1 MTVKSRKLFERYK
14 RERAHHVAFRE
25 SYIDRQVYFA
35 SWISFLL
42 LIFSMVALVLAGR
55 ISYFHES
62 DILVFTALMA
72 ISAFIFVI
80 SLLSYFNIFTK
91 DKKKKAVFFEYVI
104 VLGVLTYLAWSFA
117 HVVYIYMYSGK
128 IEFLPVCMVFAA
140 SVIFLYHS
148 LIHYFMYFT
157 FCCAGLY
164 WIVVVL
170 KKGDYNITTVV
181 NVVMFGLILLTGGI
195 IKYILGVRE
204 FIADTEAEKLSKHLE
219 ESNEDLRHANENL
232 KNISETLEKR
242 NEAQKL
248 FTASLSHELRSPL
261 NGVIGL
267 LQVLLE
273 DGKLGHEERDTV
285 EKAFSSSETL
295 IQIVNDMLDYSKLEA
310 GEFSIVEASF
320 DLRLIMK
327 NIMAVSFP
335 MAEKKGIIINY
346 DIDAEMP
353 CMYEGDSIRIQQ
365 IFQNIISNGIKYTER
380 GSVNV
385 KIRYMDDDLLF
396 SVTDTGIGI
405 SERAMEN
412 LFDPFKR
419 FDEKKNRFIQGTGL
433 GLSIV
438 KKLLEQMDGT
448 IEIDSTLGQGT
459 SVFIKIPLKVN
470 DLAIRYKDAFALGKD
485 ESGDAVPDLI
495 DKKIMCID
503 DNKVNLSVFKGLL
516 KSTNAEVVLATGGMS
531 GVERAREEKFDIIF
545 VDYMM
550 PDMDGI
556 ETFERLKSEGLNTK
570 TPIIMLTANAGAEA
584 EALYRRKGFDGYL
597 AKPILKEKLYAIIR
611 ETLQN
616 PGLMLW

>member
-1 MTVKSRKLFERYK
+1 M
-14 RERAHHVAFRE
+14 
-25 SYIDRQVYFA
+25 
-35 SWISFLL
+35 
-42 LIFSMVALVLAGR
+42 
-55 ISYFHES
+55 
-62 DILVFTALMA
+62 
-72 ISAFIFVI
+72 
-80 SLLSYFNIFTK
+80 
-91 DKKKKAVFFEYVI
+91 
-104 VLGVLTYLAWSFA
+104 
-117 HVVYIYMYSGK
+117 
-128 IEFLPVCMVFAA
+128 
-140 SVIFLYHS
+140 
-148 LIHYFMYFT
+148 
-157 FCCAGLY
+157 
-164 WIVVVL
+164 
-170 KKGDYNITTVV
+170 
-181 NVVMFGLILLTGGI
+181 
-195 IKYILGVRE
+195 
-204 FIADTEAEKLSKHLE
+204 
-219 ESNEDLRHANENL
+219 
-232 KNISETLEKR
+232 
-242 NEAQKL
+242 
-248 FTASLSHELRSPL
+248 
-261 NGVIGL
+261 
-267 LQVLLE
+267 
-273 DGKLGHEERDTV
+273 

-495 DKKIMCID
+495 GKKIMCID

>member
-1 MTVKSRKLFERYK
+1 MTVKNRKLFEKYK
-14 RERAHHVAFRE
+14 KERAHYVAFRE
-25 SYIDRQVYFA
+25 AYTDRQVFFA
-35 SWISFLL
+35 CWISFLML
-42 LIFSMVALVLAGR
+42 VFSMVALVLAGR
-55 ISYFHES
+55 IFYFHES
-62 DILVFTALMA
+62 DILIFTALMV
-72 ISAFIFVI
+72 ISAFIFII
-80 SLLSYFNIFTK
+80 SLLTYFNIFTK

-104 VLGVLTYLAWSFA
+104 VLGVLIYLAWSFA

-148 LIHYFMYFT
+148 LVHYFLYFT
-157 FCCAGLY
+157 FCCVGLY

-170 KKGDYNITTVV
+170 KKGDYNGTTVV
-181 NVVMFGLILLTGGI
+181 NVVIFGLILLTGGV
-195 IKYILGVRE
+195 IKYVLGVRE
-204 FIADTEAEKLSKHLE
+204 FIADTEADNLSKHLE

-232 KNISETLEKR
+232 KHISETLEKR

-273 DGKLGHEERDTV
+273 DGKLEKEERETV

-310 GEFSIVEASF
+310 GEFSIVYASF
-320 DLRLIMK
+320 DMRRVMK
-327 NIMAVSFP
+327 NIMATSNP
-335 MAEKKGIIINY
+335 MAEKKGLALEY

-365 IFQNIISNGIKYTER
+365 IFQNIISNGIKYTDK
-380 GSVNV
+380 GSVKV
-385 KIRYMDDDLLF
+385 KMRYMDDDLLF

-405 SERAMEN
+405 SEKAMEN

-419 FDEKKNRFIQGTGL
+419 FDEKRNRFIQGTGL

-438 KKLLEQMDGT
+438 KKLLDQMDAS
-448 IEIDSTLGQGT
+448 IEIDSKLGQGT
-459 SVFIKIPLKVN
+459 SVFIRIPLKVN
-470 DLAIRYKDAFALGKD
+470 DLAIRYKDEFALEK
-485 ESGDAVPDLI
+485 ETPGDVAPDLAG
-495 DKKIMCID
+495 KKIMCID

-516 KSTNAEVVLATGGMS
+516 KSTNAEVTLSTGGMS
-531 GVERAREEKFDIIF
+531 GIEKAREEKFDIIF

-556 ETFERLKSEGLNTK
+556 ETFERLRSEGLNTG

-584 EALYRRKGFDGYL
+584 ESMYRRKGFDGYL
-597 AKPILKEKLYAIIR
+597 AKPVLKDKLYAIIR